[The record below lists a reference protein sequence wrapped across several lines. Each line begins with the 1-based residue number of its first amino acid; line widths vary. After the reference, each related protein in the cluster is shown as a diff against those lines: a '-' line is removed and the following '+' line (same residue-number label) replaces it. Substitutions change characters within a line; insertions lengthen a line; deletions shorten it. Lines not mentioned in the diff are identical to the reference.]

1 MLTVVSDST
10 MNGIPAGSLAGV
22 PITISFWY
30 LIIVAWNGLRSGPE
44 VGVLWFMVLT
54 ISLLVHEFGHAMFAK
69 RYRLNPSVRLEL
81 WGGSCAH
88 DRADSDAEDAM
99 ILIAGPA
106 AGMLLGL
113 MFWGIRWALLHFSV
127 EAYLSSPVIILGL
140 EFMIYVNVFW
150 TVINLLPI
158 WPLDGGRLFRL
169 AALRFT
175 TPLKAERITHS
186 IGIALSVG
194 LIGYALTIGFSR
206 FAIVLGAVVAW
217 MNFQALRGDRA
228 SGPIRGQSKITKE
241 LLGEAQAAFAAG
253 EWQVA
258 TRYCHQ
264 IRSEPRVPKRV
275 LAEVWRIL
283 GLATAQMGRQKEA
296 VSYLRRADTSDEV
309 AEVWLRCLAELDD
322 REAVHELLAS
332 EQWSRLRDGDAIV
345 SRVFESAPE
354 SN

>member
-1 MLTVVSDST
+1 

-44 VGVLWFMVLT
+44 VGVLWFIALT

-69 RYRLNPSVRLEL
+69 RYRLNPSVRLEI

-88 DRADSDAEDAM
+88 ERADSDAEDAM

-113 MFWGIRWALLHFSV
+113 TLWGIRWLLLRFSV

-140 EFMIYVNVFW
+140 KFMIYVNVFW
-150 TVINLLPI
+150 TLINLLPI

-175 TPLKAERITHS
+175 TPMKAERLTHS
-186 IGIALSVG
+186 IGITLALG
-194 LIGYALTIGFSR
+194 LVAYALKVEVSR
-206 FAIVLGAVVAW
+206 FAVVLGAVVAW
-217 MNFQALRGDRA
+217 MNFQALRGERA
-228 SGPIRGQSKITKE
+228 SGPIRGQSEFTKE
-241 LLGEAQAAFAAG
+241 LIGEARAAFAAE
-253 EWQVA
+253 EWQSA
-258 TRYCHQ
+258 ARYCHQ
-264 IRSEPRVPKRV
+264 IRSEPQVPKRV

-283 GLATAQMGRQKEA
+283 GVSTAQMGRHKEA
-296 VSYLRRADTSDEV
+296 VSYLRRAVLDPEV
-309 AEVWLRCLAELDD
+309 AELRLRCLAELDK
-322 REAVHELLAS
+322 REAMHELLESS
-332 EQWSRLRDGDAIV
+332 EWARLKEGDAIV
-345 SRVFESAPE
+345 ARVLDSAPIE
-354 SN
+354 S